1 MVLKHHTL
9 NPFDRKPQGAVATGG
24 QVRLRLTV
32 EDEQAPVE
40 LFLRVWNGDERR
52 YPMRPL
58 GLKDG
63 RMIYEAQIGVGD
75 KPRLLWYRFEC
86 EYKGEHVVL
95 GAPGDHTGC
104 GEGVMGSEESFQ
116 LTVYDAAYDT
126 PAWMRDGVM
135 YQIMVDRFCHGEGT
149 DALMHAK
156 DGQNII
162 LHEDWNEMP
171 FLNIAENGDN
181 FANDF
186 FGGNLEGV
194 RQKLPY
200 LKQLGVSVLYFNPI
214 FCARTNHKYDTSD
227 YRRVDPMFG
236 DEQAL
241 ARLCKEA
248 ETLGMRVM
256 LDGVFSHV
264 GDDSLYFNR
273 RGTYGEHVGA
283 YRDPDSP
290 YYKWFTFR
298 HWPDDYE
305 CWWGFKTLPNVN
317 EMDEDYRRFILKD
330 DDSVVRHWVRKGT
343 SGWRLDVADELPM
356 PFLRELRRQVKDVSG
371 DAAVLGEVW
380 EDASHKVAYGQ
391 MRSYVLGDTLDSVM
405 NYPLRDA
412 LIAFLMAQKD
422 AAAVAKELSSLAQN
436 YPKPFLYALMNLM
449 GSHDRPRILNVLAGN
464 DGSDIP
470 RSQRADHRLSQEE
483 RMIGALREIAE
494 AHPNGTAAV
503 FSHGMAIRLT
513 VGTLQGLSLHEIDG
527 TGHAENTAVSRLEY
541 ENGAFRVAYRDD
553 ASHLEN
559 GLQTLKRQAWLK
571 NARGF
576 EGGIYYVPSGAEGH
590 FDVCRA
596 GETVGAVSVDKCE
609 NGLAVI
615 GEFWLENDVQGLG
628 FGQQLVGQALSYAR
642 AHGCERLSTGHIA
655 KGNALGLRRA
665 REWGFTQ
672 TGEGADW
679 LEFQKNFEYD
689 EESCWKK
696 LQEVIEKEK

>member
-1 MVLKHHTL
+1 MERRKPPRGTAGQNFEKTECFESMVLKHHTL
-9 NPFDRKPQGAVATGG
+9 NPFDRKPQGAVAPGG

-162 LHEDWNEMP
+162 LHENWNEMP

-248 ETLGMRVM
+248 EALGMRVM

-317 EMDEDYRRFILKD
+317 EMDEDYRRFILED

-356 PFLRELRRQVKDVSG
+356 PFLRDLRRQVKDVSG

-470 RSQRADHRLSQEE
+470 RSQRAGHRLSQEE
-483 RMIGALREIAE
+483 RMIGALREQLMLRF
-494 AHPNGTAAV
+494 V
-503 FSHGMAIRLT
+503 FSVPGMPCIYYGDEAGVEGCADPFCRRTYPWGREDQDMLARYKAMAAMRNGHPVLKTGECAYIAPCSAVLGVIRKNENGKDAFGKKAENACAVTLINRSAREVVVYLT
-513 VGTLQGLSLHEIDG
+513 SADVSGAQTLVSDDGQIFTARSGAFSVKIKGLQGM
-527 TGHAENTAVSRLEY
+527 TMFAM
-541 ENGAFRVAYRDD
+541 
-553 ASHLEN
+553 
-559 GLQTLKRQAWLK
+559 
-571 NARGF
+571 
-576 EGGIYYVPSGAEGH
+576 
-590 FDVCRA
+590 
-596 GETVGAVSVDKCE
+596 
-609 NGLAVI
+609 
-615 GEFWLENDVQGLG
+615 
-628 FGQQLVGQALSYAR
+628 
-642 AHGCERLSTGHIA
+642 
-655 KGNALGLRRA
+655 
-665 REWGFTQ
+665 
-672 TGEGADW
+672 
-679 LEFQKNFEYD
+679 
-689 EESCWKK
+689 
-696 LQEVIEKEK
+696 

>member
-1 MVLKHHTL
+1 MERRKPPRGTAGQNFEKTECFESMVLKHHTL

-86 EYKGEHVVL
+86 EYRGEHVVL
-95 GAPGDHTGC
+95 GAQGDHTGC

-135 YQIMVDRFCHGEGT
+135 YQIMVDRFCRGEGT

-248 ETLGMRVM
+248 EALGMRVM

-317 EMDEDYRRFILKD
+317 EMDEDYRRFILED
-330 DDSVVRHWVRKGT
+330 DDSVVRHWVRCGT

-356 PFLRELRRQVKDVSG
+356 PFLRELRAQVKDVSP

-470 RSQRADHRLSQEE
+470 RSQRAGHRLSQEE
-483 RMIGALREIAE
+483 RMIGALREQLMLRFMFSVPGMPCIYYGDEAGVEGCADPFCRRTYPWGREDQDMLARYKAMAAMRNGHPVLKTGECAYIAPCSAVLGVIRKNE
-494 AHPNGTAAV
+494 NGKDAFGKKAENACAVTLINRSAREVVVYLTSADVSGAQTLVSDDGQIFTARGGA
-503 FSHGMAIRLT
+503 FSVKIKG
-513 VGTLQGLSLHEIDG
+513 LQGM
-527 TGHAENTAVSRLEY
+527 TMFAM
-541 ENGAFRVAYRDD
+541 
-553 ASHLEN
+553 
-559 GLQTLKRQAWLK
+559 
-571 NARGF
+571 
-576 EGGIYYVPSGAEGH
+576 
-590 FDVCRA
+590 
-596 GETVGAVSVDKCE
+596 
-609 NGLAVI
+609 
-615 GEFWLENDVQGLG
+615 
-628 FGQQLVGQALSYAR
+628 
-642 AHGCERLSTGHIA
+642 
-655 KGNALGLRRA
+655 
-665 REWGFTQ
+665 
-672 TGEGADW
+672 
-679 LEFQKNFEYD
+679 
-689 EESCWKK
+689 
-696 LQEVIEKEK
+696 

>member
-1 MVLKHHTL
+1 MERRKPPRGTAGQNFEKTECFESMVLKHHTL

-248 ETLGMRVM
+248 EALGMRVM

-317 EMDEDYRRFILKD
+317 EMDEDYRRFILED
-330 DDSVVRHWVRKGT
+330 EDSVVRHWVRKGT

-356 PFLRELRRQVKDVSG
+356 PFLRELRRQVKGVSG

-470 RSQRADHRLSQEE
+470 RSQRAGHRLSQEE
-483 RMIGALREIAE
+483 RMIGALREQLMLRF
-494 AHPNGTAAV
+494 V
-503 FSHGMAIRLT
+503 FSVPGMPCIYYGDEAGVEGCADPFCRRTYPWGREDQDMLARYKAMAAMRNGHPVLKTGECAYIAPCSAVLGVIRKNENGKDAFGKKAENACAVTLINRSAREVVVYLT
-513 VGTLQGLSLHEIDG
+513 SADVSGAQTLVSDDGQIFTARSGAFSVKIKGLQGM
-527 TGHAENTAVSRLEY
+527 TMFAM
-541 ENGAFRVAYRDD
+541 
-553 ASHLEN
+553 
-559 GLQTLKRQAWLK
+559 
-571 NARGF
+571 
-576 EGGIYYVPSGAEGH
+576 
-590 FDVCRA
+590 
-596 GETVGAVSVDKCE
+596 
-609 NGLAVI
+609 
-615 GEFWLENDVQGLG
+615 
-628 FGQQLVGQALSYAR
+628 
-642 AHGCERLSTGHIA
+642 
-655 KGNALGLRRA
+655 
-665 REWGFTQ
+665 
-672 TGEGADW
+672 
-679 LEFQKNFEYD
+679 
-689 EESCWKK
+689 
-696 LQEVIEKEK
+696 

>member
-1 MVLKHHTL
+1 MERRKPPRGTAGQNFEKTECFESMVLKHHTL

-75 KPRLLWYRFEC
+75 KPRLLWYRFES

-227 YRRVDPMFG
+227 YRRVDLMFG

-241 ARLCKEA
+241 TRLCKEA
-248 ETLGMRVM
+248 EALGMRVM

-317 EMDEDYRRFILKD
+317 EMDEDYRRFILED
-330 DDSVVRHWVRKGT
+330 DDSVVRHWVKKGT

-470 RSQRADHRLSQEE
+470 RSQRAGHRLSQEE
-483 RMIGALREIAE
+483 RMIGALREQLMLRF
-494 AHPNGTAAV
+494 V
-503 FSHGMAIRLT
+503 FSVPGMPCIYYGDEAGVEGCADPFCRRTYPWGREDQDMLARYKAMAAMRNGHPVLKTGECAYIAPCSAVLGVIRKNENGKDAFGKKAENACAVTLINRSAREVVVYLT
-513 VGTLQGLSLHEIDG
+513 SADVSGAQTLVSDDGQIFTARSGAFSVKIKGLQGM
-527 TGHAENTAVSRLEY
+527 TMFAMQY
-541 ENGAFRVAYRDD
+541 
-553 ASHLEN
+553 
-559 GLQTLKRQAWLK
+559 
-571 NARGF
+571 
-576 EGGIYYVPSGAEGH
+576 
-590 FDVCRA
+590 
-596 GETVGAVSVDKCE
+596 
-609 NGLAVI
+609 
-615 GEFWLENDVQGLG
+615 
-628 FGQQLVGQALSYAR
+628 
-642 AHGCERLSTGHIA
+642 
-655 KGNALGLRRA
+655 
-665 REWGFTQ
+665 
-672 TGEGADW
+672 
-679 LEFQKNFEYD
+679 
-689 EESCWKK
+689 
-696 LQEVIEKEK
+696 

>member
-116 LTVYDAAYDT
+116 LTVYDAVYDT

-194 RQKLPY
+194 RQKLLY

-248 ETLGMRVM
+248 EALGMRVM

-470 RSQRADHRLSQEE
+470 RSQRAGHRLSQEE
-483 RMIGALREIAE
+483 RMIGALREQLMLRF
-494 AHPNGTAAV
+494 V
-503 FSHGMAIRLT
+503 FSVPGMPCIYYGDEAGVEGCADPFCRRTYPWGREDQDMLARYKAMAAMRNGHPVLKTGECAYIAPCSAVLGVIRKNENGKDAFGKKAENACAVTLINRSAREVVVYLT
-513 VGTLQGLSLHEIDG
+513 SADVSGAQTLVSDDGQIFTARSGAFSVKIKGLQGM
-527 TGHAENTAVSRLEY
+527 TMFAM
-541 ENGAFRVAYRDD
+541 
-553 ASHLEN
+553 
-559 GLQTLKRQAWLK
+559 
-571 NARGF
+571 
-576 EGGIYYVPSGAEGH
+576 
-590 FDVCRA
+590 
-596 GETVGAVSVDKCE
+596 
-609 NGLAVI
+609 
-615 GEFWLENDVQGLG
+615 
-628 FGQQLVGQALSYAR
+628 
-642 AHGCERLSTGHIA
+642 
-655 KGNALGLRRA
+655 
-665 REWGFTQ
+665 
-672 TGEGADW
+672 
-679 LEFQKNFEYD
+679 
-689 EESCWKK
+689 
-696 LQEVIEKEK
+696 